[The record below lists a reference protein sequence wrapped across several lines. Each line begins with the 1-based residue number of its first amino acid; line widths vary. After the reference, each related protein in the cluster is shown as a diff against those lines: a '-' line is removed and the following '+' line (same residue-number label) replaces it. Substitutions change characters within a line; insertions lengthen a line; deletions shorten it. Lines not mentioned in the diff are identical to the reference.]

1 MSRIIAAINVAKQR
15 LGLDD
20 DTYRA
25 KLAVITGKSS
35 LRAMTEA
42 ERQAVLTV
50 FRGEGFRPSPRTSAA
65 NHLTGRYAKKLQAL
79 WIAGWNLGL
88 IKDRT
93 DKALLSF
100 VKHQTGLDHT
110 RFLHHADDARAA
122 IEGLKAW
129 LRREAHVSFGN
140 TNGHD
145 WLSKDGAKIA
155 WAQWRI
161 LNATACLI
169 DRKGFDQEVRQ
180 VMGRGDNFGE
190 TLENVTPGEWQ
201 TVMNALGKKVR
212 KRHNRV
218 GGRR

>member
-1 MSRIIAAINVAKQR
+1 MSSSITAINVARQQ

-161 LNATACLI
+161 LNPTACLI
-169 DRKGFDQEVRQ
+169 DRKGFDQEVQR
-180 VMGRGDNFGE
+180 V
-190 TLENVTPGEWQ
+190 LEHSDDFSFRLEGVTSAQWQ
-201 TVMNALGKKVR
+201 IVMNALGNIVR
-212 KRHNRV
+212 KRRTPEA
-218 GGRR
+218 